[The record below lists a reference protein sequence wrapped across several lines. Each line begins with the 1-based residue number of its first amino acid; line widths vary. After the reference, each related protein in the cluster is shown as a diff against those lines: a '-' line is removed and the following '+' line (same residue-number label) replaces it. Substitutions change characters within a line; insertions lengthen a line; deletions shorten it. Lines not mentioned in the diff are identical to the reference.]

1 VPTESSSERSPVRLA
16 LAFLAVYLIWGSTY
30 LAIRYAIETLP
41 GLLMAGARFV
51 VAGSFV
57 FAWSLRRARS
67 VVGAKLSKRFWAAS
81 SSGGNRTVVW
91 AERRVPSGLASLL
104 IATMPFW
111 VVLLDWAR
119 PQGSRPPAI
128 VVLGMALGFAG
139 LLLLVPLGA
148 RGGDALINPLGAL
161 VLVLGALSWATGSL
175 YALHAELPESLL
187 LSSGMEMIA
196 GGILLLLAGAL
207 AGEVG
212 ELRPSVVSARSF
224 LAFAYLV
231 VFGSIVAFSAF
242 TYLLEVSTPSRVST
256 YAYVNPVIAVV
267 LGWLLAGEAL
277 TTRTLLGATVIV
289 SAVAMVTAGKAPARL
304 GEEAAAPVAE
314 LAEEPPPT

>member
-1 VPTESSSERSPVRLA
+1 
-16 LAFLAVYLIWGSTY
+16 
-30 LAIRYAIETLP
+30 
-41 GLLMAGARFV
+41 
-51 VAGSFV
+51 
-57 FAWSLRRARS
+57 
-67 VVGAKLSKRFWAAS
+67 
-81 SSGGNRTVVW
+81 
-91 AERRVPSGLASLL
+91 
-104 IATMPFW
+104 
-111 VVLLDWAR
+111 
-119 PQGSRPPAI
+119 
-128 VVLGMALGFAG
+128 
-139 LLLLVPLGA
+139 
-148 RGGDALINPLGAL
+148 
-161 VLVLGALSWATGSL
+161 
-175 YALHAELPESLL
+175 
-187 LSSGMEMIA
+187 MIA

-207 AGEVG
+207 AGEIG